1 VSGLDEI
8 ALRNRA
14 LSPELTTREQHAF
27 HAWSRARRAR
37 QVEARRVESCG
48 WMADQEAAM
57 LREEAA

>member
-14 LSPELTTREQHAF
+14 LHAF

-37 QVEARRVESCG
+37 QVEARRVEWRG
-48 WMADQEAAM
+48 WMIEQEAAL